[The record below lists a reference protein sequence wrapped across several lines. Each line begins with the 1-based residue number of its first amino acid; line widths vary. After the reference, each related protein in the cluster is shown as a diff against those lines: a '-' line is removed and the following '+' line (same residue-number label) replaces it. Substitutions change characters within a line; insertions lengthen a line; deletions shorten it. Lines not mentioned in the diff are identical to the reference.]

1 MRQAAAFLSC
11 WRLPMSGSADC
22 GNPWRKQRTGISG
35 LTLRAF
41 LCCYV
46 SSIRSFMFLRKR
58 EGRKGKKMTE
68 AAEKFIPIFVGLLL
82 ILRGLFWIV
91 DGKKLFLW
99 HSGHYGRNHYVHN
112 RVFSG
117 FVKRGIDSESLDFC
131 NTNTERVH

>member
-46 SSIRSFMFLRKR
+46 SSILSFMFLRKR

-91 DGKKLFLW
+91 DGKKGNKRSCFF
-99 HSGHYGRNHYVHN
+99 GIAAIMVGIIMFIT
-112 RVFSG
+112 VF
-117 FVKRGIDSESLDFC
+117 FQVL
-131 NTNTERVH
+131 

>member
-22 GNPWRKQRTGISG
+22 GNPWRKRRTGISG

-91 DGKKLFLW
+91 DGKKGNKRSCFF
-99 HSGHYGRNHYVHN
+99 GIAAIMVGIIMFIT
-112 RVFSG
+112 VF
-117 FVKRGIDSESLDFC
+117 FQVL
-131 NTNTERVH
+131 

>member
-68 AAEKFIPIFVGLLL
+68 G
-82 ILRGLFWIV
+82 G
-91 DGKKLFLW
+91 
-99 HSGHYGRNHYVHN
+99 NHYVHN